1 MSHNLHL
8 TVPHPF
14 HLTVANNNTGAIDVQ
29 SGAFTDEEWH
39 RLSSYLASAHRLAA
53 CRLAETQSQLNWR
66 ITGERGEPTRI
77 EATLPP
83 EDDIAA
89 FLHYL
94 RPFILVRSPIS
105 FARTRNTVAG
115 HITLPSIQRYLK
127 RLKAIYLGEEIPF
140 QIEVGSRAGELR
152 LDSAEAIDKWLN
164 GLEYHPD
171 VEKRAFIEAVFEVFT
186 EPATRAMFL
195 YCMLERASAIG
206 KLGAMIDA
214 FAKRDGRQI
223 RTQ

>member
-1 MSHNLHL
+1 M
-8 TVPHPF
+8 PHPF
-14 HLTVANNNTGAIDVQ
+14 HIKATNNETGAIDEQ
-29 SGAFTDEEWH
+29 AGEFADEEWQ
-39 RLSSYLASAHRLAA
+39 RLTRYLTNVNRLAA

-66 ITGERGEPTRI
+66 ISGERGEPTRI

-94 RPFILVRSPIS
+94 SPFVLDQSPVN
-105 FARTRNTVAG
+105 FMRTRNTVAL
-115 HITLPSIQRYLK
+115 HITVPSIQRYLK
-127 RLKAIYLGEEIPF
+127 RLKAIYLGKEIPF
-140 QIEVGSRAGELR
+140 QIEVGSKVGQLR

-171 VEKRAFIEAVFEVFT
+171 AEKREFIQAVYEVFT
-186 EPATRAMFL
+186 EQATRAMFL

-206 KLGAMIDA
+206 KLGAMIDG

-223 RTQ
+223 RTH